1 MTSILVTGANGFVGS
16 ALCATLE
23 AAGLRVRRAVRTSN
37 RPGDIAVGSI
47 GAETDWG
54 TALADS
60 GVVIHLAARVHVMQ
74 DDSPDALAA
83 YREVNA
89 TGTRRLAEQAALN
102 GVRRFIYLSSI
113 KVNGDATVP
122 GRPYGPSDEPRPE
135 DPYGLSKLEA
145 ERAIA
150 EVASRRGMEF
160 VVIRP
165 PLIYGP
171 GVRANFRSMMLLVR
185 RGMPLPLGCVTGN
198 RRSLLSLGNLTDLLL
213 NCVGNPMAAN
223 RTFLASDGEDLSTV
237 ELLRRLGV
245 AMGRPA
251 RLVPVPVPF
260 LELGARLFRRP
271 DLARRLLG
279 SLQVDISETRR
290 VLGWNPPVS
299 VGEGLSRAVAP
310 FLD

>member
-1 MTSILVTGANGFVGS
+1 MASILVTGANGFVGA
-16 ALCATLE
+16 ALCDTLE
-23 AAGLRVRRAVRTSN
+23 AAGLQVRRAVRTSN
-37 RPGDIAVGSI
+37 RPDEIAVGSI

-54 TALADS
+54 PAVS
-60 GVVIHLAARVHVMQ
+60 NSEVVIHLAARVHVMQ
-74 DDSPDALAA
+74 DSSPDALGS

-89 TGTRRLAEQAALN
+89 TGTRRLAEQAASN

-113 KVNGDATVP
+113 KVNGEATVP

-150 EVASRRGMEF
+150 EVAIQCGMEF

-165 PLIYGP
+165 PLVYGP
-171 GVRANFRSMMLLVR
+171 GVRANFHSMMRLVQ

-213 NCVGNPMAAN
+213 NCVDNPMAAN
-223 RTFLASDGEDLSTV
+223 RTFLASDGEDLSTAD
-237 ELLRRLGV
+237 LLRRLGI

-251 RLVPVPVPF
+251 RLVPVPVPL
-260 LELGARLFRRP
+260 LELGARLLGRP

-299 VGEGLSRAVAP
+299 VDEGLRRAAVS
-310 FLD
+310 FLA